1 MTLLTILPNKVFFRA
16 IILDVVSSITWYEPL
31 PVRTVRDP
39 RVVHATSIQLREG
52 SVNELLR
59 WNFSLSKFV
68 SLQVYL
74 FFDGAYA
81 ALIDHGTTGFVGVYE
96 RFISRFNISWIPP
109 SYATLIIFNVTTAD
123 KGTFRFEVWSYETK
137 ISLKVWKCDL
147 KVTIV
152 GMPISLCSVSKLNN
166 EKFIMFTY
174 YFHNSLITEVLIHF
188 LYYRLIVQILFN

>member
-1 MTLLTILPNKVFFRA
+1 M
-16 IILDVVSSITWYEPL
+16 
-31 PVRTVRDP
+31 
-39 RVVHATSIQLREG
+39 VHATSIQLREG
-52 SVNELLR
+52 SVNEQLR
-59 WNFSLSKFV
+59 WNFSLSKCLSF
-68 SLQVYL
+68 QVYL

-81 ALIDHGTTGFVGVYE
+81 ALIDHGTTRFVGVYE

-123 KGTFRFEVWSYETK
+123 KGTFRFEVWCYETK

-152 GMPISLCSVSKLNN
+152 GMPISSFSVRKLNN

>member
-1 MTLLTILPNKVFFRA
+1 M
-16 IILDVVSSITWYEPL
+16 
-31 PVRTVRDP
+31 
-39 RVVHATSIQLREG
+39 VHATSIQLREG
-52 SVNELLR
+52 SVNEQLR
-59 WNFSLSKFV
+59 WNFSLSKFF
-68 SLQVYL
+68 SFQVYL
-74 FFDGAYA
+74 FFDGTYA
-81 ALIDHGTTGFVGVYE
+81 AFIDHGTTGFVGVYE

-137 ISLKVWKCDL
+137 SSLKVWKCDL

-152 GMPISLCSVSKLNN
+152 GMPISSCSVSKLNN

>member
-1 MTLLTILPNKVFFRA
+1 M
-16 IILDVVSSITWYEPL
+16 
-31 PVRTVRDP
+31 
-39 RVVHATSIQLREG
+39 VHATSIQLREG

-68 SLQVYL
+68 SFQVYL

-152 GMPISLCSVSKLNN
+152 GMPISSCSVSKLNN

-174 YFHNSLITEVLIHF
+174 YFHNSLIAEVLIPF
-188 LYYRLIVQILFN
+188 LYYRLIVQILFNQHGFFVVSDKKNRLSALVDNIFLYLHIIP